1 MLRPVNNSH
10 AVQYDKHLMED
21 GNIASESLCAQCGAP
36 ADVGQIF
43 CKKCGGTVR
52 PPAPL
57 VTSVAESPSAQSKR
71 KWISLKWS
79 LIAVVFLFG
88 YFMWQCGSGMKAG
101 ARLSDEAVSHFHS
114 QLDSEAYSD
123 IVRDS
128 DEAFQNSENRD
139 ELVKFLAGVHSK
151 LGPSRGFNRTNILVN
166 ANTNGTFIKVTYQS
180 TFDQGNAVEAF
191 TWKKAGTGLKLVR
204 YDVNSNAFLTR

>member
-1 MLRPVNNSH
+1 
-10 AVQYDKHLMED
+10 MEN

-36 ADVGQIF
+36 AGTGQIF
-43 CKKCGGTVR
+43 CKQCGGTVR

-57 VTSVAESPSAQSKR
+57 LTSVPESPSAQPKR
-71 KWISLKWS
+71 KWISVKWS
-79 LIAVVFLFG
+79 LVAVVLLFG
-88 YFMWQCGSGMKAG
+88 YFAWQCGSGMKAG
-101 ARLSDEAVSHFHS
+101 ARLSDEAVRHFHS
-114 QLDSEAYSD
+114 QLDSEAYGD

-128 DEAFQNSENRD
+128 DEAFQNSGNRD

-151 LGPSRGFNRTNILVN
+151 LGPSRGFNSTNILVN

-191 TWKKAGTGLKLVR
+191 TWKEAGGGLKLVR
-204 YDVNSNAFLTR
+204 YDVSSNAFVTR